1 MNCSISQHVWYMLS
15 YGVAWSSSLWLFPTF
30 ISPWSD
36 HIFQKATNLISFHC
50 FLLIVILNLPHSHNL
65 TDDWSFS
72 LTLCSLPP
80 SLVFRSIPAENV
92 CVCVCVCVCV
102 YVCMCVCVC
111 VCVWLRQLVK
121 PVIECVRPPR
131 CSRDSAVDGF
141 IVSGTIDTYTY
152 SSHASTEPQ
161 HWRAISG
168 SSGGVCCYGFC
179 GLTLSLKHNLG
190 VTFARNS
197 NEPKYSVA
205 SFIPLFRHQI

>member
-1 MNCSISQHVWYMLS
+1 MLS
-15 YGVAWSSSLWLFPTF
+15 CGVAWSCSLWLFPTF

-36 HIFQKATNLISFHC
+36 HVFHKATNLISFHR
-50 FLLIVILNLPHSHNL
+50 FLLIVILNLPRSHNM

-72 LTLCSLPP
+72 LMLCSLPP

-92 CVCVCVCVCV
+92 CA
-102 YVCMCVCVC
+102 YARAC

-121 PVIECVRPPR
+121 PVIECVRPLR
-131 CSRDSAVDGF
+131 CSKDSAVDGF

-161 HWRAISG
+161 HWRAISR

-179 GLTLSLKHNLG
+179 GLTLSLKHDLG
-190 VTFARNS
+190 VTFTRNS

-205 SFIPLFRHQI
+205 SFIPQFHHQI